1 MATIIKRGSV
11 IPTSKS
17 KTFTTTQDRQTT
29 VNIAIYEG
37 ERALVK
43 DNHKLGQFDVTG
55 LPPAPRGTAKVDV
68 EFQIDANS
76 ILTVIATE
84 QGSGQIEMIT
94 IANEKGRLSAKDIER
109 MVADAEKFA
118 E

>member
-1 MATIIKRGSV
+1 
-11 IPTSKS
+11 
-17 KTFTTTQDRQTT
+17 
-29 VNIAIYEG
+29 
-37 ERALVK
+37 
-43 DNHKLGQFDVTG
+43 
-55 LPPAPRGTAKVDV
+55 
-68 EFQIDANS
+68 
-76 ILTVIATE
+76 LTVIATE